1 MIELRTLGA
10 TELRRDGVDVRSTL
24 TQPKRLALLIYL
36 RLAAPGAFVARD
48 RLLALFWPES
58 DDQRARNALR
68 QSLHF
73 LRRSLGDEVVVT
85 RAEQEVG
92 IDPGRVVCDA
102 VAFEEALARDR
113 LEEALELYR
122 GDLLPGFHVDDT
134 PELEWWIDEKRAELA
149 RRAVDAAH
157 ALSESEEQ
165 RGALSAAVL
174 WAGRRVALDPT
185 SEPAVRRLMD
195 LLARSGERARAL
207 EAFELLARRLDQ
219 ELGLAPSADT
229 AALAERI
236 RAGEISVGGTDDP
249 GSVQVGASV
258 PAAEQPG
265 ARPSTAAAAKRPNV
279 HPLPAPPE
287 DGSDV
292 HGHRS
297 SAPADQDVAPGRT
310 VGARPRRIRS
320 VTLIA
325 GAALLVVAG
334 ALIGS
339 RLERSSGTP
348 PGSEAP
354 AIAVMPFLDMSEDGG
369 REYLSDGIA
378 EELLNVLARVPG
390 LRVAA
395 RTSSFAF
402 RHTGV
407 TADSVGRALRVSHL
421 LEGSVRTDGDRV
433 RVTVQLVETR
443 GGFHLWSET
452 YDRRLDDVFRLQ
464 DEISREVVERLRG
477 DLSPA
482 EVPARVE
489 TADAAAHELY
499 LRGRHAWNRR
509 TPASLRGAVALF
521 EQAIERDPGYA
532 RAWAGLAEALVVLPQ
547 YEAVPAGPVYARAEA
562 AAERA
567 LALDST
573 LAEPHAVLGLSQT
586 YVRGGEAESHFRQAL
601 RLNPNY
607 ATAHH
612 WYSIYFGERG
622 RYENQLRQILLARSL
637 DPLSPIIQV
646 NVGKAYLHLRRFD
659 EALAAYRQLLAM
671 EPDFG
676 FGHAVLA
683 EALAAAG
690 YDQQAAASARRAL
703 DILGEEPQPEV
714 LTTAGYALAR
724 AGDHDTAARIARTLE
739 RQADLQGV
747 RPGAWGPAQVHVGL
761 GDHDRAL
768 QWIERAIRQDH
779 WGGRPDLPWFDPLR
793 EDPRFH
799 AIVQGFDRG
808 F

>member
-36 RLAAPGAFVARD
+36 RLAAPGAFVTRD

-73 LRRSLGDEVVVT
+73 LRRSLGDEVVVA

-92 IDPGRVVCDA
+92 IDPRRVACDA

-122 GDLLPGFHVDDT
+122 GDLLPGFHVEDA
-134 PELEWWIDEKRAELA
+134 PELERWIDEKRAELS
-149 RRAVDAAH
+149 RRAVEAAH
-157 ALSESEEQ
+157 ALSERQER
-165 RGALSAAVL
+165 RGALSTAVV
-174 WAGRRVALDPT
+174 WAGRRVALDPL
-185 SEPAVRRLMD
+185 SEPAVRRLME

-207 EAFELLARRLDQ
+207 EAFEQLVRRLDQ
-219 ELGLAPSADT
+219 ELDLPPSADT
-229 AALAERI
+229 AALADRI
-236 RAGEISVGGTDDP
+236 RAGEIVGSDSVE
-249 GSVQVGASV
+249 GAEASPV
-258 PAAEQPG
+258 AQQPVSAA
-265 ARPSTAAAAKRPNV
+265 RDMDV
-279 HPLPAPPE
+279 HPVAKGTRPAPRPPVE
-287 DGSDV
+287 
-292 HGHRS
+292 
-297 SAPADQDVAPGRT
+297 
-310 VGARPRRIRS
+310 ARPRRIRS
-320 VTLIA
+320 VAFIA
-325 GAALLVVAG
+325 GAAFLVAAG

-339 RLERSSGTP
+339 RLERSSGP
-348 PGSEAP
+348 PSVSEPP

-369 REYLSDGIA
+369 RAYLSDGIA
-378 EELLNVLARVPG
+378 EELLNLLARVQG

-402 RHTGV
+402 RHTGA

-421 LEGSVRTDGDRV
+421 LEGSVRTEDDRV
-433 RVTVQLVETR
+433 RITVQLIETR
-443 GGFHLWSET
+443 GGFQLWSET
-452 YDRRLDDVFRLQ
+452 YERPLDDVFRLQ
-464 DEISREVVERLRG
+464 DEISREVVGRLRG

-482 EVPARVE
+482 ELPTRVE

-509 TPASLRGAVALF
+509 TPASVRGAIALF
-521 EQAIERDPGYA
+521 EQAIERDPEYA

-547 YEAVPAGPVYARAEA
+547 YGNVPAGPAYARAEA
-562 AAERA
+562 AAGRA

-573 LAEPHAVLGLSQT
+573 LAEPHAVLGMQQN
-586 YVRGGEAESHFRQAL
+586 YVRNGEAESHFRQAL

-607 ATAHH
+607 ATAYH

-622 RYENQLRQILLARSL
+622 RYEDQLRQILLARSL

-690 YDQQAAASARRAL
+690 QHEEAAASARRAL
-703 DILGEEPQPEV
+703 DILGEEAHPEV
-714 LTTAGYALAR
+714 LTSAGYALAR
-724 AGDHDTAARIARTLE
+724 AGAHDTAARIARTLE
-739 RQADLQGV
+739 RQAELDGV
-747 RPGAWGPAQVHVGL
+747 RPGAWGPAQVYVGL
-761 GDHDRAL
+761 GDHDLAL
-768 QWIERAIRQDH
+768 QWTGRAIRQDH

-793 EDPRFH
+793 EDPRFQT
-799 AIVQGFDRG
+799 IVQGFDRG
-808 F
+808 S